1 MCATTT
7 SALLTRHAGACKRQ
21 PACAGATPYSAS
33 PRRCFTRTT
42 TLTWLRAVATVV
54 AIAPAHTSEWPLW
67 LPHGT
72 TRQTTRGAEKSE

>member
-1 MCATTT
+1 M
-7 SALLTRHAGACKRQ
+7 RYDHVGAVDAARRGVQ
-21 PACAGATPYSAS
+21 ASAS
-33 PRRCFTRTT
+33 LCRRNSLLGQPRRCFTRTT
-42 TLTWLRAVATVV
+42 TLTWLRAVAVV